1 MMNQVKEVFMGCR
14 LAGRVAAWAM
24 VFAWSFALADVN
36 AQTVWKPSKNIEI
49 LVTTAP
55 GSGSDRTARVIQR
68 ILQDRKLIDVS
79 AVVVNRSGGG
89 GAAVYSLLQQ
99 KKGEAHSLGISARN
113 LVANP
118 IVGRGVGYRD
128 LTPIA
133 RLTGEYIAIGVRADS
148 PLKSGRDVIAALK
161 ANPGALSFG
170 IANSLGNSNHQAVA
184 RALKAGG
191 IAPAA
196 VKNVVFQ
203 SGGNAIAAL
212 LGGHVDVVP
221 ASLGVWTGPLKA
233 GQIRL
238 IAITAPARVAGDFAG
253 VPTWREQGLDAV
265 VSNWRA
271 MVGPPA
277 MGAPQ
282 LAFWVSALQ
291 QIAGTAEW
299 KRELEDQYLSDEF
312 LAGPALSRYLDQ
324 EHAELKAFLTD
335 ARLAQ

>member
-1 MMNQVKEVFMGCR
+1 MTMVRKSTVGVL
-14 LAGRVAAWAM
+14 LAALLGAGSVLAQPAWRPA
-24 VFAWSFALADVN
+24 
-36 AQTVWKPSKNIEI
+36 KNIEI
-49 LVTTAP
+49 MVTTAP
-55 GSGSDRTARVIQR
+55 GSGSDRTARVIQK
-68 ILQDRKLIDVS
+68 ILQERRLLDTS

-89 GAAVYSLLQQ
+89 GAAVYTLLQQ
-99 KKGEAHSLGISARN
+99 KRGEAHSIGISARN

-148 PLKSGRDVIAALK
+148 PLKSGRDIIAALK
-161 ANPGALSFG
+161 ANAGALSFG

-184 RALKAGG
+184 RALHAGG
-191 IAPAA
+191 IAPAG

-221 ASLGVWTGPLKA
+221 ASLGVWIGPLKA
-233 GQIRL
+233 GQVRL
-238 IAITAPARVAGDFAG
+238 VAVSAPARVAGDFAA
-253 VPTWREQGLDAV
+253 VSTWREQGLDAV

-277 MGAPQ
+277 MGAPP
-282 LAFWVSALQ
+282 LAYWVAALK
-291 QIAGTAEW
+291 AVSETAEW

-312 LAGPALSRYLDQ
+312 LAGPALIRYLDQ
-324 EHAELKAFLTD
+324 EHAELKAFLT
-335 ARLAQ
+335 AMKLAQ

>member
-1 MMNQVKEVFMGCR
+1 MIGRNKKVLVIWSTTV
-14 LAGRVAAWAM
+14 LAWMFAGSQAM
-24 VFAWSFALADVN
+24 
-36 AQTVWKPSKNIEI
+36 AQTAWRPGKNIEI

-55 GSGSDRTARVIQR
+55 GSGSDRTARVIQK
-68 ILQDRKLIDVS
+68 ILQEQRLIDVS

-99 KKGEAHSLGISARN
+99 KKGEAHSIGISARN
-113 LVANP
+113 LIANP
-118 IVGRGVGYRD
+118 IVGRGVGYRE

-148 PLKSGRDVIAALK
+148 PLRTGKDIIAALK

-184 RALKAGG
+184 RALQAGG
-191 IAPAA
+191 VNAAA

-221 ASLGVWTGPLKA
+221 ASLGVWIGPLKA

-238 IAITAPARVAGDFAG
+238 VAISAPVRVAGDFAG

-265 VSNWRA
+265 ISNWRA
-271 MVGPPA
+271 MVGPPGMA
-277 MGAPQ
+277 AAP
-282 LAFWVSALQ
+282 LAFWVTVLK
-291 QIAGTAEW
+291 QITGTADW

-312 LAGPALSRYLDQ
+312 LAGRELIRYFDQ
-324 EHAELKAFLTD
+324 EHVELKAFLTD
-335 ARLAQ
+335 LRLVK

>member
-1 MMNQVKEVFMGCR
+1 MNWQSKRVLIAWCVAIFPACMFAGPEA
-14 LAGRVAAWAM
+14 LAQAAWRP
-24 VFAWSFALADVN
+24 V
-36 AQTVWKPSKNIEI
+36 KNIEI

-55 GSGSDRTARVIQR
+55 GSGSDRTARVIQK
-68 ILQDRKLIDVS
+68 ILQERLLIDVS

-99 KKGEAHSLGISARN
+99 KKGEAHSVGISARN
-113 LVANP
+113 LIANP
-118 IVGRGVGYRD
+118 IIGRGVGYRD

-133 RLTGEYIAIGVRADS
+133 RLTGEYIAIGVRVDS
-148 PLKSGRDVIAALK
+148 PLRTGKDIIAALK

-184 RALKAGG
+184 RALQVAGVN
-191 IAPAA
+191 AAA

-221 ASLGVWTGPLKA
+221 ASMGVWIGPLKA

-238 IAITAPARVAGDFAG
+238 VAVSAPTRISGDFAA

-282 LAFWVSALQ
+282 LAYWVSALKKVTE
-291 QIAGTAEW
+291 TAEW

-312 LAGPALSRYLDQ
+312 LAGRELIRYFDQ
-324 EHAELKAFLTD
+324 EHVELKAFLTD
-335 ARLAQ
+335 LRLVK

>member
-1 MMNQVKEVFMGCR
+1 MTRRHNGLVNIWFVAMALAST
-14 LAGRVAAWAM
+14 LAGTEALAQAAW
-24 VFAWSFALADVN
+24 
-36 AQTVWKPSKNIEI
+36 KPVKNIEI
-49 LVTTAP
+49 LLTTAP

-68 ILQDRKLIDVS
+68 ILQDQRLIEVS

-89 GAAVYSLLQQ
+89 GAAMYSLLQQ
-99 KKGEAHSLGISARN
+99 KKGEAHSIGISARN
-113 LVANP
+113 LIVNP

-148 PLKSGRDVIAALK
+148 PLRTGRDIIAALK

-184 RALKAGG
+184 RALQAGG
-191 IAPAA
+191 VNAAA

-203 SGGNAIAAL
+203 SGGNAITAL

-221 ASLGVWTGPLKA
+221 ASLGVWIGPLRA

-238 IAITAPARVAGDFAG
+238 VAISAPARFAGDFAG

-271 MVGPPA
+271 MVGPPG
-277 MGAPQ
+277 MGAAP
-282 LAFWVSALQ
+282 LAFWVSALKQ
-291 QIAGTAEW
+291 VTATADW

-312 LAGPALSRYLDQ
+312 LAGRELIRYFDQ
-324 EHAELKAFLTD
+324 EHVELKSLLTD
-335 ARLAQ
+335 LRLAK

>member
-1 MMNQVKEVFMGCR
+1 M
-14 LAGRVAAWAM
+14 
-24 VFAWSFALADVN
+24 
-36 AQTVWKPSKNIEI
+36 AQTAWRPGKNIEI

-55 GSGSDRTARVIQR
+55 GSGSDRTARVIQK
-68 ILQDRKLIDVS
+68 ILQEQRLIDVS

-99 KKGEAHSLGISARN
+99 KKGEAHSIGISARN
-113 LVANP
+113 LIANP
-118 IVGRGVGYRD
+118 IVGRGVGYRE

-148 PLKSGRDVIAALK
+148 PLRTGKDIIAALK

-184 RALKAGG
+184 RALQAGG
-191 IAPAA
+191 VNAAA

-221 ASLGVWTGPLKA
+221 ASLGVWIGPLKA

-238 IAITAPARVAGDFAG
+238 VAISAPVRVAGDFAG

-265 VSNWRA
+265 ISNWRA
-271 MVGPPA
+271 MVGPPGMA
-277 MGAPQ
+277 AAP
-282 LAFWVSALQ
+282 LAFWVTVLK
-291 QIAGTAEW
+291 QITGTADW

-312 LAGPALSRYLDQ
+312 LAGRELIRYFDQ
-324 EHAELKAFLTD
+324 EHVELKAFLTD
-335 ARLAQ
+335 LRLVK

>member
-1 MMNQVKEVFMGCR
+1 MGCR

-24 VFAWSFALADVN
+24 VFAWSFALADAN

-99 KKGEAHSLGISARN
+99 KKGGAHSLGISARN

-238 IAITAPARVAGDFAG
+238 IAITSPARVAGDFAG

>member
-1 MMNQVKEVFMGCR
+1 MNLAKEVFVVRRTVLGIAAWLV
-14 LAGRVAAWAM
+14 LAGWPFVAADAH
-24 VFAWSFALADVN
+24 
-36 AQTVWKPSKNIEI
+36 AQAAWKPSKNVEI

-68 ILQDRKLIDVS
+68 ILQDRRLIDVS

-89 GAAVYSLLQQ
+89 GAAVYALLQQ
-99 KKGEAHSLGISARN
+99 KKGEAHSIGISARN

-148 PLKSGRDVIAALK
+148 PLKSGRDLIAALK

-203 SGGNAIAAL
+203 SGGNAITAL

-238 IAITAPARVAGDFAG
+238 IAITAPVRIAGEFAA

-271 MVGPPA
+271 MVGAPG
-277 MGAPQ
+277 MGAQP
-282 LAFWVSALQ
+282 LAFWVSALKE
-291 QIAGTAEW
+291 ITSTAEW

-312 LAGPALSRYLDQ
+312 LAGPALIRYLDQ
-324 EHAELKAFLTD
+324 EHAELKAFLTE

>member
-1 MMNQVKEVFMGCR
+1 MIGRNKKVLVIWSTTV
-14 LAGRVAAWAM
+14 LAWMFAGSQAM
-24 VFAWSFALADVN
+24 
-36 AQTVWKPSKNIEI
+36 AQTAWRPGKNIEI

-55 GSGSDRTARVIQR
+55 GSGSDRTARVIQK
-68 ILQDRKLIDVS
+68 ILQEQRLIDVS

-99 KKGEAHSLGISARN
+99 KKGEAHSIGISARN
-113 LVANP
+113 LIANP
-118 IVGRGVGYRD
+118 IVGRGVGYRE

-148 PLKSGRDVIAALK
+148 PLRTGKDIIAALK

-184 RALKAGG
+184 RALQAGG
-191 IAPAA
+191 VNAAA

-221 ASLGVWTGPLKA
+221 ASLGVWIGPLKA

-238 IAITAPARVAGDFAG
+238 VAISAPVRVAGDFAG
-253 VPTWREQGLDAV
+253 VPTWREQGLEAV
-265 VSNWRA
+265 ISNWRA
-271 MVGPPA
+271 MVGPPGMA
-277 MGAPQ
+277 AAP
-282 LAFWVSALQ
+282 LAFWVTVLK
-291 QIAGTAEW
+291 QITGTADW

-312 LAGPALSRYLDQ
+312 LAGRELIRYFDQ
-324 EHAELKAFLTD
+324 EHVELKAFLTD
-335 ARLAQ
+335 LRLVK

>member
-1 MMNQVKEVFMGCR
+1 M
-14 LAGRVAAWAM
+14 
-24 VFAWSFALADVN
+24 
-36 AQTVWKPSKNIEI
+36 
-49 LVTTAP
+49 
-55 GSGSDRTARVIQR
+55 IQK
-68 ILQDRKLIDVS
+68 ILQERRLIDVS

-89 GAAVYSLLQQ
+89 GAAVYSMLQQ
-99 KKGEAHSLGISARN
+99 KKGEAHSIGISARN
-113 LVANP
+113 LIANP

-148 PLKSGRDVIAALK
+148 PLRSGRDIIAALK

-184 RALKAGG
+184 RALQAGG
-191 IAPAA
+191 VNAAA

-221 ASLGVWTGPLKA
+221 ASLGVWISPLKA

-238 IAITAPARVAGDFAG
+238 VAISAPMRVAGDFAG

-265 VSNWRA
+265 ISNWRA

-277 MGAPQ
+277 MGAAP
-282 LAFWVSALQ
+282 LAFWVSTLK
-291 QIAGTAEW
+291 QITGTADW

-312 LAGPALSRYLDQ
+312 LAGRELIRYFDQ
-324 EHAELKAFLTD
+324 EDEKAFKVPPWAVVGMAVVIAGFILI
-335 ARLAQ
+335 AQWIWPV

>member
-1 MMNQVKEVFMGCR
+1 MSWQNKKMLTIRFVATVMAWTF
-14 LAGRVAAWAM
+14 AG
-24 VFAWSFALADVN
+24 SEALA
-36 AQTVWKPSKNIEI
+36 QTAWRPVKNIEI

-55 GSGSDRTARVIQR
+55 GSGSDRTARVIQK
-68 ILQDRKLIDVS
+68 ILQDRLLIDVS

-99 KKGEAHSLGISARN
+99 KKGEAHSIGISARN
-113 LVANP
+113 LIANP

-148 PLKSGRDVIAALK
+148 PLRTGKDIIAALK

-184 RALKAGG
+184 RALQAGG
-191 IAPAA
+191 INAAA

-203 SGGNAIAAL
+203 SGGNAITAL

-221 ASLGVWTGPLKA
+221 ASLGVWTGSLKA

-238 IAITAPARVAGDFAG
+238 VAVSAPTRIGGDFAS

-277 MGAPQ
+277 MGVPQ
-282 LAFWVSALQ
+282 LAFWVSALKKVTE
-291 QIAGTAEW
+291 TAEW

-312 LAGPALSRYLDQ
+312 LAGRELIKYFDQ
-324 EHAELKAFLTD
+324 EHADLKAFLTD
-335 ARLAQ
+335 LRMVK

>member
-1 MMNQVKEVFMGCR
+1 MQGEIMTRRHNRVVSIWLAVMVLAWP
-14 LAGRVAAWAM
+14 LAGTV
-24 VFAWSFALADVN
+24 ALAQS
-36 AQTVWKPSKNIEI
+36 AWKPVKNIEI

-55 GSGSDRTARVIQR
+55 GSGSDRTARVIQKIMQEQR
-68 ILQDRKLIDVS
+68 LIDVS

-89 GAAVYSLLQQ
+89 GAAVYTLLQQ
-99 KKGEAHSLGISARN
+99 KKGEAHSIGISARN
-113 LVANP
+113 LIANP

-148 PLKSGRDVIAALK
+148 PLRTGRDIIAALK

-184 RALKAGG
+184 RALQAGG
-191 IAPAA
+191 INAA
-196 VKNVVFQ
+196 AAKNVVFQ

-221 ASLGVWTGPLKA
+221 ASLGVWIGPLKA

-238 IAITAPARVAGDFAG
+238 VAISAPARVTGDFAG
-253 VPTWREQGLDAV
+253 VPTWREQGMDAV

-282 LAFWVSALQ
+282 LAFWVSALKKVT
-291 QIAGTAEW
+291 GTAEW

-312 LAGPALSRYLDQ
+312 LAGRELIRYFDQ
-324 EHAELKAFLTD
+324 EHVELKAFLTD
-335 ARLAQ
+335 LRLVK

>member
-1 MMNQVKEVFMGCR
+1 MSWKHDKVLMI
-14 LAGRVAAWAM
+14 AAAT
-24 VFAWSFALADVN
+24 ALAWMFVGPETL
-36 AQTVWKPSKNIEI
+36 AQATWRPVKNIEI
-49 LVTTAP
+49 MVTTAP
-55 GSGSDRTARVIQR
+55 GSGSDRTARVIQK
-68 ILQDRKLIDVS
+68 ILQERLLTDVS

-99 KKGEAHSLGISARN
+99 KRDEPHSLGISARN
-113 LVANP
+113 LIANP
-118 IVGRGVGYRD
+118 IIGRGVGYRD

-148 PLKSGRDVIAALK
+148 PLRTGKDIIAALK

-184 RALKAGG
+184 RALQAGG
-191 IAPAA
+191 VNAAA

-221 ASLGVWTGPLKA
+221 ASMGVWIGPLKA

-238 IAITAPARVAGDFAG
+238 VAVSAPARISGDFAG

-282 LAFWVSALQ
+282 LAFWVSALKKVTE
-291 QIAGTAEW
+291 TAEW

-312 LAGPALSRYLDQ
+312 LAGRELIRYFD
-324 EHAELKAFLTD
+324 
-335 ARLAQ
+335 

>member
-1 MMNQVKEVFMGCR
+1 MSRENKK
-14 LAGRVAAWAM
+14 VAQIG
-24 VFAWSFALADVN
+24 FAVMALAWPVAGTEAL
-36 AQTVWKPSKNIEI
+36 AQSVWKPVKNIEI

-55 GSGSDRTARVIQR
+55 GSGSDRTARVIQK
-68 ILQDRKLIDVS
+68 ILQERRLIDVS

-89 GAAVYSLLQQ
+89 GAAVYSMLQQ
-99 KKGEAHSLGISARN
+99 KKGEAHSIGISARN
-113 LVANP
+113 LIANP

-148 PLKSGRDVIAALK
+148 PLRSGRDIIAALK

-184 RALKAGG
+184 RALQAGG
-191 IAPAA
+191 VNAAA

-221 ASLGVWTGPLKA
+221 ASLGVWISPLKA

-238 IAITAPARVAGDFAG
+238 VAISAPMRVAGDFAG

-265 VSNWRA
+265 ISNWRA

-277 MGAPQ
+277 MAAAP
-282 LAFWVSALQ
+282 LAFWVSALKQ
-291 QIAGTAEW
+291 VTATAEW

-312 LAGPALSRYLDQ
+312 LAGRELIRYFDQ
-324 EHAELKAFLTD
+324 EHVELKAFLTD
-335 ARLAQ
+335 LRLVK